1 MGSDPTTRLATAAD
15 IPVLM
20 PLMQAAITDLLSPV
34 LTPEQVESSRMIMG
48 IDTQLI
54 ADGTYFVI
62 EIDGEIA
69 GCGGWSR
76 RNTLYGGDHTPG
88 REPALL
94 DPAREPARVR
104 AMYTAPAFTRRG
116 VGRAI
121 LDAAEAAARAE
132 GFKAVELAAT
142 LGGLPLYRASGYLDV
157 EAFTDASGGV
167 PVPLVRMRKPL

>member
-62 EIDGEIA
+62 EIDGEINDLTF
-69 GCGGWSR
+69 S
-76 RNTLYGGDHTPG
+76 HK
-88 REPALL
+88 
-94 DPAREPARVR
+94 R
-104 AMYTAPAFTRRG
+104 ADL
-116 VGRAI
+116 I
-121 LDAAEAAARAE
+121 AEIVKR
-132 GFKAVELAAT
+132 
-142 LGGLPLYRASGYLDV
+142 SG
-157 EAFTDASGGV
+157 
-167 PVPLVRMRKPL
+167 